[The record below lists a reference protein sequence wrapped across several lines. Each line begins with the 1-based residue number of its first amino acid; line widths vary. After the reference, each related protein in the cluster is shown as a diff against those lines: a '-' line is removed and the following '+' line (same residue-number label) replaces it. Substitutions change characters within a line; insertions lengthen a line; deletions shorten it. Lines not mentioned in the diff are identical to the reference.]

1 MTTHLGLQRIL
12 LPSAQV
18 SQLTTGSITLPSA
31 RGQFTSPVINIFQ
44 SIETI
49 APSQGAASISF
60 SSIPQT
66 YTHLMIRGMMKSNDA
81 GVGNGFAGMRYNNDA
96 GSNYYAA
103 NGYGNGTT
111 KLSLSYN
118 LSYAMFGQT
127 PYLGN
132 NYLYGFYNAI
142 LPNYTDTSNPQICF
156 GDQILEQGGS
166 DQSAGQATSVWTT
179 TAAITTITILG
190 TFGPSCRFSLY
201 GIKGEG
207 Q

>member
-12 LPSAQV
+12 LPTAQV
-18 SQLTTGSITLPSA
+18 SSLTTGSITLPSA
-31 RGQFTSPVINIFQ
+31 RGQFVVPVTDVFQ

-49 APSQGAASISF
+49 TPTQGTSSISF
-60 SSIPQT
+60 ASIPQT
-66 YTHLMIRGMMKSNDA
+66 YQHLMIRGMMKSNDG
-81 GVGNGFAGMRYNNDA
+81 GVGNGFAGMRYNNDSA
-96 GSNYYAA
+96 SNYWAA
-103 NGYGNGTT
+103 NGYGNGTS

-132 NYLYGFYNAI
+132 NNLYAFYNAI
-142 LPNYTDTSNPQICF
+142 LPNYTDSSNPQICF

-166 DQSAGQATSVWTT
+166 DQATGLATSVWTT
-179 TAAITTITILG
+179 SSAITTITILG

-201 GIKGEG
+201 GIKGAA
-207 Q
+207 